1 MRWVRWIVLLG
12 LAAVA
17 ALGVGR
23 LRMDTDI
30 LAMLPGGLAEVRGL
44 RVVQEEFS
52 RADELVIL
60 LECGEEDAGLLE
72 EVAEG
77 LSVRLESAG
86 VAKTARWRPAWSDDP
101 AEMAEL
107 IAYLWLNGDPAE
119 VQELAGGLSPER
131 AGQTL
136 EKALER
142 VASSLEGVDMVIRA
156 HDPFGFLGQSEM
168 VELVERQG
176 GGEGF
181 GSGDGRAFLLLV
193 EAPDY
198 VDVTGYK
205 EAGAWLDKVRGV
217 CERWQA
223 DGNEWVSF
231 GFTGDPSFNAE
242 IGGAIER
249 DMTKTIGLTSL
260 LIGGLF
266 LWMQR
271 RLRLLLGM
279 GVMLG
284 LVFLLT
290 LGAGGWIFGSLGIMS
305 AGFAAILIGLAV
317 DYGVL
322 ICQEAKL
329 EQHNVAAIRRSV
341 LRSIGWA
348 AATTAAVFAAL
359 NGSSLPGIGQLGSL
373 VAIGIVVGA
382 LVMLGLYVPWV
393 AQAGAGRAVADSGRG
408 APFPRPGR
416 AVAIAVVLGAVA
428 AGALVWK
435 GRPGIEFDFALM
447 RPKNSS
453 AMATFERVQA
463 SYPAWEEGTLKLVVE
478 GEGPDEMA
486 ERVAGLEPRLEGML
500 EDGLLADWW
509 LPAGWWPDAGR
520 QAANRPIA
528 ASLAADAERLLG
540 SADEAGFNE
549 QGTALGKAV
558 LEQLGSLAASD
569 GVVFPRSAAAADIMR
584 GFLART
590 DEGGVLLG
598 EVKPADGVLDDPRLR
613 AIQDEGVSLAG
624 WEALRPAVLPLVR
637 RDLYRVFLPMALVM
651 VVMLAAVF
659 RRVREVALVVG
670 AMAFSGLVLC
680 GLMAVAGLEWN
691 FLNVAAI
698 PLLLGTA
705 VDYGIHMLLALR
717 RSGGDFAR
725 AWHGT
730 GKAIVFC
737 GVSTAIGFG
746 SLSFASNEA
755 MASMGMV
762 CAAGILL
769 NMGTAVFLLP
779 GWRGGVER
787 SPSNV

>member
-1 MRWVRWIVLLG
+1 MRWVRWIVLPG
-12 LAAVA
+12 LAVVA
-17 ALGVGR
+17 ALGISR

-30 LAMLPGGLAEVRGL
+30 LAMLPGGLSEVRGL

-52 RADELVIL
+52 RAGELVIL
-60 LECGEEDAGLLE
+60 LECGEEDAGLLQ
-72 EVAEG
+72 EVAEE
-77 LSVRLESAG
+77 LAVELESAG
-86 VAKTARWRPAWSDDP
+86 VAKAARWRPAWSDDP

-107 IAYLWLNGDPAE
+107 IAYLWLNGDPAAI
-119 VQELAGGLSPER
+119 QELAGELSPER
-131 AGQTL
+131 AGLTM
-136 EKALER
+136 EKAVAR
-142 VASSLEGVDMVIRA
+142 VASSLEGMDMVIRA
-156 HDPFGFLGQSEM
+156 HDPFGFLGQEEM
-168 VELVERQG
+168 VKLIERQG

-181 GSGDGRAFLLLV
+181 GSADGRAFLLLI
-193 EAPDY
+193 EAPED

-205 EAGAWLDKVRGV
+205 AAGAWLDEVRGV
-217 CERWQA
+217 CERRLA
-223 DGNEWVSF
+223 EGNEWVSF
-231 GFTGDPSFNAE
+231 GFTGNPAFNAE

-249 DMTKTIGLTSL
+249 DMSKTIGLTSL

-284 LVFLLT
+284 LVFLIT

-329 EQHNVAAIRRSV
+329 EQHDVAAIRRSV
-341 LRSIGWA
+341 LRSIAWA

-359 NGSSLPGIGQLGSL
+359 NASSLPGIGQLGSL

-393 AQAGAGRAVADSGRG
+393 AWAGAGRVTAGSGPG
-408 APFPRPGR
+408 APFPRRGR
-416 AVAIAVVLGAVA
+416 SVSIAVVMGAMAV
-428 AGALVWK
+428 GALVWK

-453 AMATFERVQA
+453 AMETFERVQA

-478 GEGPDEMA
+478 GGSPEEIA
-486 ERVAGLEPRLEGML
+486 KRVDGLVPRLEGML
-500 EDGLLADWW
+500 GEGLLADWW
-509 LPAGWWPDAGR
+509 LPVGWWPDAGR
-520 QAANRPIA
+520 QAANRALA
-528 ASLAADAERLLG
+528 ASLTGDAERVLG
-540 SADEAGFNE
+540 AADEAGFNE
-549 QGTALGKAV
+549 QGRALGKAV
-558 LEQLGSLAASD
+558 LEQLGELAASD
-569 GVVFPRSAAAADIMR
+569 GTVFPQSAAAADIMR

-590 DEGGVLLG
+590 GDGGVLLG
-598 EVKPADGVLDDPRLR
+598 EVRPANGVLDDPRLL

-651 VVMLAAVF
+651 VVMLGAVF
-659 RRVREVALVVG
+659 RRAREVALVVG
-670 AMAFSGLVLC
+670 AMAFSGLMLC

-717 RSGGDFAR
+717 RCGDDFAR

-762 CAAGILL
+762 CAVGILL
-769 NMGTAVFLLP
+769 NMGTAVLLLP
-779 GWRGGVER
+779 GWRGGSAR
-787 SPSNV
+787 